1 MQLHACAPRPVGVLL
16 PSASHGSGACNRR
29 SRSRS
34 RTTSQTSSL
43 IGTPTTVRPSS
54 THCIPNG
61 SARSTSLPSRSQ
73 NQHLCACTSSPT
85 HSNRSRSTPKA
96 SRILAA
102 GPKI

>member
-1 MQLHACAPRPVGVLL
+1 
-16 PSASHGSGACNRR
+16 SHGSGACNCR

-34 RTTSQTSSL
+34 RTTSQTSSP
-43 IGTPTTVRPSS
+43 IGTPITVRPSS
-54 THCIPNG
+54 TRCIPNG

-73 NQHLCACTSSPT
+73 NRHLCACTSSPT